1 MNSKIIYISSIDLT
15 NYNSKIFGIDYLKK
29 KNMNVEYWYSHFIY
43 KIKKKPKNIFISSF
57 KKNINSIYD
66 FKKKL
71 YKEKVILQL

>member
-29 KNMNVEYWYSHFIY
+29 KKFECRILVFSISFT
-43 KIKKKPKNIFISSF
+43 KLKKNLKDIVNSSF

-71 YKEKVILQL
+71 YK